1 MKLVRHGP
9 AGAERPGIVEPSGV
23 IRDVSALISDWT
35 PSQLSRSELARW
47 AGLDTGRLPSV
58 PAGTRLGVPL
68 NGVGKFI
75 GIGMNFRDFAR
86 EAGRPI
92 PAEPALFTKAISC
105 LTGPD
110 DDVVLPRDSVKT
122 DWEVELGVVIG
133 STARYVE
140 QHTALEF
147 VAGYCLVNDL
157 SEREFQNDRGG
168 TWDKGKGCDT
178 FGPVGPVA
186 RERRRDRRPAESR
199 SVAGGQWPALPG
211 RQHLQHDLS
220 GRGTHC
226 PRELLYDP
234 GAGRYPDHG
243 DAGRCGVVGRA

>member
-1 MKLVRHGP
+1 M
-9 AGAERPGIVEPSGV
+9 
-23 IRDVSALISDWT
+23 
-35 PSQLSRSELARW
+35 
-47 AGLDTGRLPSV
+47 
-58 PAGTRLGVPL
+58 PL

-178 FGPVGPVA
+178 FGPVGPWLVSADEIADPQSLDLWLEVNGRRYQDGNTCNMIFPVA
-186 RERRRDRRPAESR
+186 ELIARVSCYMTLEPGDILTTGTPAGVGSSVEPDPVFLRPGDTMRLGSSLLGIQTHRIAAWRRS
-199 SVAGGQWPALPG
+199 
-211 RQHLQHDLS
+211 
-220 GRGTHC
+220 
-226 PRELLYDP
+226 
-234 GAGRYPDHG
+234 
-243 DAGRCGVVGRA
+243 